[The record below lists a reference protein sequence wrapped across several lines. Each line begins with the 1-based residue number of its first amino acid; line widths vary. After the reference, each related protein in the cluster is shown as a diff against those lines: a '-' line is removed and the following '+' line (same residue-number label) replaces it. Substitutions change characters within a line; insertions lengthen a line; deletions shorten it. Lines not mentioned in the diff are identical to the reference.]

1 MWWRI
6 GWGFSFM
13 TDVPA
18 DFLRRIDVAQYG
30 MTYSKAPTRAN
41 CSEVWDSFD
50 QRKKKVANDGAAEA
64 ASDEADMFAAAGV
77 AAE

>member
-13 TDVPA
+13 ADVRA
-18 DFLRRIDVAQYG
+18 DFLRRINVAQYG

-50 QRKKKVANDGAAEA
+50 QRKKKVANDGAAETTI
-64 ASDEADMFAAAGV
+64 EADMFAATGV

>member
-1 MWWRI
+1 MAN
-6 GWGFSFM
+6 
-13 TDVPA
+13 VPA

-41 CSEVWDSFD
+41 WGEVWDSFD
-50 QRKKKVANDGAAEA
+50 RRKKKVANDGAAETTV
-64 ASDEADMFAAAGV
+64 EADMFAAAGV

>member
-1 MWWRI
+1 
-6 GWGFSFM
+6 
-13 TDVPA
+13 
-18 DFLRRIDVAQYG
+18 